1 MIPDAPI
8 GPTAL
13 RDYAVALGWM
23 MNREAARHRVYALEN
38 ARFPA
43 RQLVFPMDE
52 TAPDYAESVERAV
65 TNLAALEGLHLAEV
79 HRGILT
85 AGDDALAFRVATPG
99 HAGHSLPLSFVTS
112 MLLGA
117 QQLLL
122 AAGCT
127 ALRPQRHHP
136 RLSRA
141 EAQQFVEASRF
152 QHTEPGSFV
161 LNVSC
166 PVHAVDVQMPLP
178 ADGVE
183 VPFVRRATVVLYRS
197 LVSLVSAIEADTV
210 DALVRPAPGEAA
222 PLLSS
227 NFCEALG
234 RFADVSAP
242 STVDIQVAW
251 AASVPLPPGLRRR
264 ERVRVQRDYFPR
276 IEEVRRALRP
286 AEGHTEDVF
295 YGTVERL
302 DGEMTPDGRRAGEVI
317 LSLLSKEGE
326 TVRARAS
333 LDADQYLVADR
344 AHMTDRAFVR
354 VAGRLHPGR
363 QPRLL
368 DAIRLFEAADRSTS

>member
-1 MIPDAPI
+1 MTPYASI
-8 GPTAL
+8 GPTEL
-13 RDYAVALGWM
+13 RDYATALGWA
-23 MNREAARHRVYALEN
+23 MNREAARHRVYALAS
-38 ARFPA
+38 ARFPG

-65 TNLAALEGLHLAEV
+65 ANLAALEGIDLAEV
-79 HRGILT
+79 RKGLLT
-85 AGDDALAFRVATPG
+85 AGDDALSFRVTTPR
-99 HAGHSLPLSFVTS
+99 HDERSLPLPFVTS

-122 AAGCT
+122 ASGCT

-141 EAQQFVEASRF
+141 EAQQLVEASRF

-178 ADGVE
+178 ADGIE
-183 VPFVRRATVVLYRS
+183 VPFVRRATLVLYRS
-197 LVSLVSAIEADTV
+197 LVALVSAIETDTLDELV
-210 DALVRPAPGEAA
+210 GGAAEDAV

-234 RFADVSAP
+234 RFADAP
-242 STVDIQVAW
+242 SQNSVDVRVAW
-251 AASVPLPPGLRRR
+251 TASVALPEGLPRSAV
-264 ERVRVQRDYFPR
+264 VRVQRDYFPR

-286 AEGHTEDVF
+286 AERHTEDVF

-317 LSLLSKEGE
+317 LSLFSKEGE
-326 TVRARAS
+326 TVRTRAS

-368 DAIRLFEAADRSTS
+368 DEIRLFEAADSSGL